1 MKLSYT
7 LILKIEINFKSF
19 TSFCSTIDVRKLK
32 LRERE
37 IEREIKREIKR
48 DKER

>member
-19 TSFCSTIDVRKLK
+19 TGFCSTIDVRKLK
-32 LRERE
+32 LRERD
-37 IEREIKREIKR
+37 RER
-48 DKER
+48 DKERDKER

>member
-19 TSFCSTIDVRKLK
+19 TGFCSTIDVRKLK
-32 LRERE
+32 LRERDR
-37 IEREIKREIKR
+37 ERER
-48 DKER
+48 DKERDKER

>member
-32 LRERE
+32 LRERD
-37 IEREIKREIKR
+37 RER
-48 DKER
+48 DKERDKER